1 MMKKSYTKICSL
13 LLGLMMTVPASAQ
26 DETFSAE
33 GFECKVIEAGVV
45 EITGASA
52 AVGTSLTVPA
62 TVEYG
67 GKVYTVA
74 AIGNEAFKA
83 TALTEVDL
91 SAATGL
97 KRIGTSAFA
106 ECRQLKTVV
115 FPPLATS
122 SLTEIGSL
130 AFHHDTSLSSMN
142 LQDTRIEVLESL
154 FTKNAN
160 DEVYFDD
167 LTELALP
174 QTLKEIKSY
183 ALQFLG
189 LRSITIPSSV
199 TAFGEGVLEG
209 TIYLEEFYWR
219 GALVNR
225 LPRNTFLGEDALKT
239 VYFLTVD
246 DIEPNG
252 LSDKHFFMCHKNLL
266 NVYVTKRSY
275 DILTAAGYDNEK
287 TVYSTLVSD
296 IDWVIGDADGNG
308 AVNVKDIVEIVN
320 YKSGHPSASFILQS
334 ADANL
339 DGVVDDTDI
348 SLISTSILTK

>member
-1 MMKKSYTKICSL
+1 
-13 LLGLMMTVPASAQ
+13 
-26 DETFSAE
+26 
-33 GFECKVIEAGVV
+33 
-45 EITGASA
+45 
-52 AVGTSLTVPA
+52 
-62 TVEYG
+62 
-67 GKVYTVA
+67 
-74 AIGNEAFKA
+74 
-83 TALTEVDL
+83 
-91 SAATGL
+91 
-97 KRIGTSAFA
+97 
-106 ECRQLKTVV
+106 
-115 FPPLATS
+115 
-122 SLTEIGSL
+122 
-130 AFHHDTSLSSMN
+130 
-142 LQDTRIEVLESL
+142 
-154 FTKNAN
+154 
-160 DEVYFDD
+160 
-167 LTELALP
+167 
-174 QTLKEIKSY
+174 
-183 ALQFLG
+183 
-189 LRSITIPSSV
+189 
-199 TAFGEGVLEG
+199 VLEG

-348 SLISTSILTK
+348 SLISTSILTR